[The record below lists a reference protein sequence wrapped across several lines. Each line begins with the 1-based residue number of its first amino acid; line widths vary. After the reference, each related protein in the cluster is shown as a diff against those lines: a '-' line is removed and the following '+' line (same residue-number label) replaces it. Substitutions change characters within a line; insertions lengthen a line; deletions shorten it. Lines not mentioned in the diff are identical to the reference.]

1 MTARQ
6 DAANGRL
13 TTRAALASTTLALFL
28 LILKG
33 WAAAA
38 TGSVAMLGSLA
49 DSVFDL
55 VASLI
60 TLYGVRLAALPADH
74 DHRFGHGKAEA
85 LVALAQVAFIA
96 ASAVGI
102 GASAVA
108 RLSSDGVAEQ
118 PGLGIAVSLV
128 GIAATS
134 LLIGFQRRVIAQT
147 GSVAIT
153 ADSVHYQS
161 DLLVN
166 AAVIAALALETGA
179 GVRGADAV
187 TGMLIA
193 LWLARGAWRAAVRA
207 IDQLM
212 DKEWPDAKRSAFVE
226 IASSHPAFRG
236 IHDLRTRTSGSLHFA
251 QFHVWVDPTMTVAE
265 AHDVMDIVEARLDA
279 AFPGTEVLIHL
290 DPEGRNDRAGRHDE
304 QLRETPEP

>member
-1 MTARQ
+1 MSAPTHEH
-6 DAANGRL
+6 GRL
-13 TTRAALASTTLALFL
+13 ATRAALASTSLALFL
-28 LILKG
+28 LVLKG
-33 WAAAA
+33 WAAVA

-49 DSVFDL
+49 DSAFDL

-60 TLYGVRLAALPADH
+60 TLYGVRLAAIPPDH

-85 LVALAQVAFIA
+85 LVALVQVALIA
-96 ASAVGI
+96 VSAAGIGWSAVT
-102 GASAVA
+102 
-108 RLSSDGVAEQ
+108 RLNEGGTAAE
-118 PGLGIAVSLV
+118 PGLGVVVSLV
-128 GIAATS
+128 AIAATAV
-134 LLIGFQRRVIAQT
+134 LIMYQHRVIART

-166 AAVIAALALETGA
+166 LAVIVALVLEARA
-179 GVRGADAV
+179 GLRGADPII
-187 TGMLIA
+187 GILIA
-193 LWLARGAWRAAVRA
+193 LWLARGAWRAATRA

-236 IHDLRTRTSGSLHFA
+236 IHDLRTRTSGSLEFA
-251 QFHVWVDPTMTVAE
+251 QFHVWVDPDMTVAE
-265 AHDVMDIVEARLDA
+265 AHDVMDVVEARLEA

-290 DPEGRNDRAGRHDE
+290 DPEGRNDRAGQHDE
-304 QLRETPEP
+304 RLRETPET